1 MLSAVLRPSGVCA
14 VAAAQGLPTAAGVAA
29 LRRSRAGE
37 CLRPDAPLLN
47 QVRGAPH
54 PVLRMP
60 VAQGWIAA
68 PTAIFL
74 YQFRELCLLGRPTRA
89 AHFDQPVFAWR

>member
-1 MLSAVLRPSGVCA
+1 ML
-14 VAAAQGLPTAAGVAA
+14 
-29 LRRSRAGE
+29 RA
-37 CLRPDAPLLN
+37 DAPLLN
-47 QVRGAPH
+47 LVRGAPH

-60 VAQGWIAA
+60 VAQSWIAA

-89 AHFDQPVFAWR
+89 AHFDQPFFAWR